1 MRRVLALM
9 LLTGTAVCAGV
20 VQGIIL
26 ESYSGLPLARTL
38 VRLQPIP
45 QSSSAALQVI
55 QTRAGRTGGFTFGAV
70 PDGIY
75 LLIAT
80 REGYFP
86 AAFGQRRPD
95 GQGTPIEVTK
105 DSNIIAEIRMRRKG
119 AITGRVLDENG
130 VGMPG
135 VPVVAY
141 PARLPLRS
149 AGRAIADDRG
159 VYRIPFLDPG
169 KYWIRSAAYV
179 LEDGSGRLPTFGSE
193 SYDSRQAIIHS
204 VRIDAET
211 QFADVRPFTGNLF
224 SLQGTVSCPGGDA
237 TITLSSETGRRTTQA
252 GCGETYQFQALAP
265 GDYEILGTTPSG
277 LAGFIELSLSRN
289 TNSGTIDLRQAPRV
303 EAEVVPPGA
312 RTRGTPTVAVT
323 VIGRRQDLSEIEA
336 EREIALPDRLL
347 PGHWEMTARVGPN
360 QYVESIVNLGAGVRR
375 RERPDKSPDAFDV
388 FFDARDYARLRIT
401 VSDQAAHITGT
412 VTTANKNPV
421 PGAPVFLWPVTPEAR
436 RSLGGVKQTLSD
448 VSGGYR
454 FDGLPPGDY
463 RLLATFDATFIDEEL
478 IEAAQAMALRTEP
491 SKTLV
496 IELPLWIAP

>member
-1 MRRVLALM
+1 MRRVVGLM
-9 LLTGTAVCAGV
+9 LLAGAVVCGGV

-45 QSSSAALQVI
+45 QSSGAVATVQ

-95 GQGTPIEVTK
+95 GQGTPIEVAK
-105 DSNIIAEIRMRRKG
+105 DSNVIAEIRMRRKG

-130 VGMPG
+130 VGMSG
-135 VPVVAY
+135 VTVLAY
-141 PARLPLRS
+141 PARLPTRS
-149 AGRAIADDRG
+149 AGRGIADDRG

-169 KYWIRSAAYV
+169 KYWIRSTPHI

-193 SYDSRQAIIHS
+193 SHDSRQAIIHS
-204 VRIDAET
+204 VRVDAET
-211 QFADVRPFTGNLF
+211 QFADVRPLPGNLF
-224 SLQGTVSCPGGDA
+224 SLQGNVACPGGEA
-237 TITLSSETGRRTTQA
+237 TITLSSETGRKSTQA
-252 GCGETYQFQALAP
+252 GCGGTYQFQALAP
-265 GDYEILGTTPSG
+265 GDYEVFGTTAGG
-277 LAGFIELSLSRN
+277 LAGFIELSLRGN
-289 TNSGTIDLRQAPRV
+289 TTSGTIDLRPAPRV
-303 EAEVVPPGA
+303 EAEVVRPGA
-312 RTRGTPTVAVT
+312 RTTGTPTIPVT
-323 VIGRRQDLSEIEA
+323 LIGRRQDLSEIENL
-336 EREIALPDRLL
+336 REITLPDRLL

-360 QYVESIVNLGAGVRR
+360 QYVESIVNLGAGIRR

-388 FFDARDYARLRIT
+388 FLDARDYARLRIT
-401 VSDQAAHITGT
+401 VSDQAAHIAGT
-412 VTTANKNPV
+412 VTTGNKNPV
-421 PGAPVFLWPVTPEAR
+421 AGAPVFLWPVTPDAR

-448 VSGGYR
+448 VNGGYR

-478 IEAAQAMALRTEP
+478 IEAAQAMAIRTELG
-491 SKTLV
+491 KTLM

>member
-9 LLTGTAVCAGV
+9 LLSGAAVCGGV

-38 VRLQPIP
+38 VRLQRIA
-45 QSSSAALQVI
+45 QSGGTSTVTQ
-55 QTRAGRTGGFTFGAV
+55 QMRAGRTGGFTFGAV
-70 PDGIY
+70 PDGSY

-80 REGYFP
+80 RDGYFP
-86 AAFGQRRPD
+86 SAFGQRRPD

-105 DSNIIAEIRMRRKG
+105 DSNTIAEIRMHRKG

-149 AGRAIADDRG
+149 PGRAVADDRG

-169 KYWIRSAAYV
+169 KYWIRSAAHV

-193 SYDSRQAIIHS
+193 GNDTRQAIVHS

-224 SLQGTVSCPGGDA
+224 SLQGIVACPAGVA
-237 TITLSSETGRRTTQA
+237 SITLSSETGRKTTQA
-252 GCGETYQFQALAP
+252 GCGETYQFQGLAP
-265 GDYEILGTTPSG
+265 GAYEILGTTPGG
-277 LAGFIELSLSRN
+277 LAGFIELSLGGN
-289 TNSGTIDLRQAPRV
+289 TTSGTFNLGPMPRV
-303 EAEVVPPGA
+303 DAEVIPSGA
-312 RTRGTPTVAVT
+312 RARGIPSISVKL
-323 VIGRRQDLSEIEA
+323 IGRRQDLSEIDT
-336 EREIALPDRLL
+336 EREITLPDRLL
-347 PGHWEMTARVGPN
+347 PGVWEMTARVGPN
-360 QYVESIVNLGAGVRR
+360 QYVESIVNPYGGSRR
-375 RERPDKSPDAFDV
+375 RERPDRLSDAFEV
-388 FFDARDYARLRIT
+388 FLDPRDYARLRIT

-412 VTTANKNPV
+412 VTTGNKNPV
-421 PGAPVFLWPVTPEAR
+421 AGAPVFLWPVTPDAR

-448 VSGGYR
+448 INGGFR

-478 IEAAQAMALRTEP
+478 IEAAQAMAIRMELG
-491 SKTLV
+491 KTQM

>member
-1 MRRVLALM
+1 
-9 LLTGTAVCAGV
+9 

-45 QSSSAALQVI
+45 QSSGAALQVI
-55 QTRAGRTGGFTFGAV
+55 QMRAGRTGGFTFGAV

-95 GQGTPIEVTK
+95 GQGTPVEVTK
-105 DSNIIAEIRMRRKG
+105 DSNVIAEIRMRRKG

-130 VGMPG
+130 VGMSG
-135 VPVVAY
+135 VSVLAY
-141 PARLPLRS
+141 PARLPTRS

-169 KYWIRSAAYV
+169 KYWIRSAAHV

-204 VRIDAET
+204 LRIDAET
-211 QFADVRPFTGNLF
+211 QFADVRPFSGNLF
-224 SLQGTVSCPGGDA
+224 SLQGTVACPAGVA
-237 TITLSSETGRRTTQA
+237 TITLSSETGRKTTQA
-252 GCGETYQFQALAP
+252 ACGETYQFQALAP
-265 GDYEILGTTPSG
+265 GDYEVFGTTPGG
-277 LAGFIELSLSRN
+277 LAGFIELSLRGN
-289 TNSGTIDLRQAPRV
+289 TASGTIDLRPAPRV
-303 EAEVVPPGA
+303 DAEVVRPGA
-312 RTRGTPTVAVT
+312 RTTGTPTIPAT
-323 VIGRRQDLSEIEA
+323 LIGRRQDLSEIET
-336 EREIALPDRLL
+336 EREITLPDRLL

-360 QYVESIVNLGAGVRR
+360 QYVESIVNPYGSPMRR
-375 RERPDKSPDAFDV
+375 DRPDKSPDAFEV
-388 FFDARDYARLRIT
+388 FINARDSARLRIT
-401 VSDQAAHITGT
+401 VSEQAAHITGT

-421 PGAPVFLWPVTPEAR
+421 PGAPVFLWPVTPDAR

-448 VSGGYR
+448 INGGYR
-454 FDGLPPGDY
+454 FDGLPPGDF

-478 IEAAQAMALRTEP
+478 IEAAQAMAIRTEP